1 MVQKLFWFIILRAC
15 AAPTEE
21 LLLTKAKAKTTSES
35 AEAVELT
42 SPIGRPTLTSAI
54 LAGGAADAAE
64 AAEAGD
70 GRR

>member
-1 MVQKLFWFIILRAC
+1 MKM
-15 AAPTEE
+15 
-21 LLLTKAKAKTTSES
+21 KSTSAS

>member
-1 MVQKLFWFIILRAC
+1 MVQKLFWLLILRAC

-21 LLLTKAKAKTTSES
+21 LLLAKAKAKTTSES

-42 SPIGRPTLTSAI
+42 SPIGRPTLPSAI
-54 LAGGAADAAE
+54 RAGGAADAAE
-64 AAEAGD
+64 AGD

>member
-1 MVQKLFWFIILRAC
+1 MVQKLFWLLILRAC

-21 LLLTKAKAKTTSES
+21 LLLAKAKAKTATSES

-42 SPIGRPTLTSAI
+42 SPIGRPTLPSAI
-54 LAGGAADAAE
+54 RAGGAADAAE
-64 AAEAGD
+64 AGD

>member
-1 MVQKLFWFIILRAC
+1 ML
-15 AAPTEE
+15 TEE
-21 LLLTKAKAKTTSES
+21 LLFLKAKAKAKNTSVS

-64 AAEAGD
+64 AGD

>member
-1 MVQKLFWFIILRAC
+1 MAQKLFWSIILRAC

-42 SPIGRPTLTSAI
+42 SPIGRPTLPSAI
-54 LAGGAADAAE
+54 RAGGAADAAE
-64 AAEAGD
+64 AGD